1 MSFEIFY
8 FFWDFEIFYKE
19 EDILGFFTFP
29 KNSGNFTLVQNKE
42 NRMDNVANFEESDN
56 SGNGFVLQMMILGL
70 PS

>member
-29 KNSGNFTLVQNKE
+29 KTRETSHLIQNKE